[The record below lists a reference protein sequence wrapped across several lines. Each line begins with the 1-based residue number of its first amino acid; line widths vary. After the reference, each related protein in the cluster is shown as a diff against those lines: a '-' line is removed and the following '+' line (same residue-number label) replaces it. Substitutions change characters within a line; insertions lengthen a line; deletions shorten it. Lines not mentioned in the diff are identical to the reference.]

1 MQLQKLTFVTASNI
15 FKTALCMQTL
25 PLTKSFWKKVSTEFC
40 ACNFFWID
48 TLLDTIHIVRGKQA
62 ISDCHKTLTKLF
74 CFWFFRKCTVAH
86 FEWRKRCQKNIKTLI
101 FFGTFYIILSKMI
114 HCVKWNGV
122 FLVEYVTYIINNFEQ
137 IFNKWWLG
145 EVVFYI

>member
-1 MQLQKLTFVTASNI
+1 MHADLRRANEKFL
-15 FKTALCMQTL
+15 
-25 PLTKSFWKKVSTEFC
+25 KKVSLTRL
-40 ACNFFWID
+40 ASSNFFRID

-74 CFWFFRKCTVAH
+74 CFWFFRKCTVIH
-86 FEWRKRCQKNIKTLI
+86 FEWRKRCKKNIKNLLAL
-101 FFGTFYIILSKMI
+101 FRFLFKMI

-145 EVVFYI
+145 EVVFFIYSIWSRIVI

>member
-1 MQLQKLTFVTASNI
+1 MHADSP
-15 FKTALCMQTL
+15 M
-25 PLTKSFWKKVSTEFC
+25 KSFWKKVSTESC

-74 CFWFFRKCTVAH
+74 CFWFFRKCTVTH
-86 FEWRKRCQKNIKTLI
+86 FEWRKRCKKISIIQSNITLNNLHI
-101 FFGTFYIILSKMI
+101 FWHFLDFFFKMI